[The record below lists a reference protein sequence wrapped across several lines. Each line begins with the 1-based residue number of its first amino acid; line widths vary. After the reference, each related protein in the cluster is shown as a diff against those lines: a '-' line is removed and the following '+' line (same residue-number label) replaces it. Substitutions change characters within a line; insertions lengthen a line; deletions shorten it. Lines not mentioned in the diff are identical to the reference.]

1 MKCCYFNPVIPTTFD
16 DTLSYYEILCK
27 VITKVNELVDAV
39 NDLQKQVDKL
49 KGIVSYENSQ
59 SLMEVD
65 S

>member
-1 MKCCYFNPVIPTTFD
+1 MRCCHFTPVIPTTFD

-39 NDLQKQVDKL
+39 NALQKQVDEM
-49 KGIVSYENSQ
+49 KGIVSYENSK

-65 S
+65 T

>member
-1 MKCCYFNPVIPTTFD
+1 MRCCNFTPVIPTTFD

-39 NDLQKQVDKL
+39 NDLQKQVDEL